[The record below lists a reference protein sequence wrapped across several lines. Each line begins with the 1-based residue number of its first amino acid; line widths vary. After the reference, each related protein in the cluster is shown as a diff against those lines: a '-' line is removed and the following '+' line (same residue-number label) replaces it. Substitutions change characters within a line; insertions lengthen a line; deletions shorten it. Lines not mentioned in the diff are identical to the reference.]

1 MGNKRKTAL
10 LGGDMR
16 QYYAALRL
24 AEYGWE
30 PILWGRPQTGQNT
43 PLSGCSDWREAI
55 AGAAVILLPLPASRD
70 GETLNCP
77 AQQTPTRLAE
87 ILAQAGTGC
96 VVAGG
101 KIPGHIAD
109 MAKEGGHLVF
119 DYYDSEDFQIR
130 NAAVTAEAA
139 VALGMQ
145 SLERT
150 LAGARVAVVGF
161 GRIARCLAP
170 LPARLGARVTVAA
183 RRESDLAY
191 AAVAGYETLRICSDA
206 QDADCLLPL
215 ARGYDILYNTVP
227 AWLFG
232 ESFLEK
238 TDAGTLFVDLASA
251 PGGVDAGAAENYG
264 IRLIR
269 ARSLPGQYAPV
280 SAGELVG
287 DCVERFLRG
296 EVKTE

>member
-70 GETLNCP
+70 GEMLNCP
-77 AQQTPTRLAE
+77 AQQTPPRLAE

-161 GRIARCLAP
+161 GRIAR
-170 LPARLGARVTVAA
+170 
-183 RRESDLAY
+183 
-191 AAVAGYETLRICSDA
+191 
-206 QDADCLLPL
+206 
-215 ARGYDILYNTVP
+215 
-227 AWLFG
+227 
-232 ESFLEK
+232 
-238 TDAGTLFVDLASA
+238 
-251 PGGVDAGAAENYG
+251 
-264 IRLIR
+264 
-269 ARSLPGQYAPV
+269 
-280 SAGELVG
+280 
-287 DCVERFLRG
+287 
-296 EVKTE
+296 